1 MNKLFIIGL
10 GPGADLDLTGRAI
23 RALEQSQVLVGYTV
37 YIDLLREKYSDK
49 ELISTPM
56 RTEVERCMLALRLA
70 QEGRAA
76 AMVCSGDPGVYG
88 MAGLCFEL
96 AEQYPEVE
104 IEVIPGIT
112 AANAGAAML
121 GAPLMHDFSVISLS
135 DLITP
140 WDTIARRLRAAAEA
154 DFVICIYNPSSRK
167 RWDYLRKACDIL
179 MESRE
184 PETPCGLARNIGRD
198 GESIEL
204 MSLQNLREA
213 ETDMFTTVY
222 IGNRQTKIMNG
233 KLVTPRGYLQRG
245 MRA

>member
-23 RALEQSQVLVGYTV
+23 RALENCQVFVGYTV
-37 YIDLLREKYSDK
+37 YIDLLRERYSDK

-56 RTEVERCMLALRLA
+56 RTEVERCTLALRLA
-70 QEGRAA
+70 QEGRTV

-96 AEQYPEVE
+96 AEQYPDVE

-135 DLITP
+135 DLMTP
-140 WDTIARRLRAAAEA
+140 WDTIVRRLRAAAEA

-179 MESRE
+179 MESRA

-198 GESIEL
+198 GETIEL
-204 MSLQNLREA
+204 MSLRNLREA
-213 ETDMFTTVY
+213 KTDMFTTVY
-222 IGNRQTKIMNG
+222 IGNRQTKILNG

-245 MRA
+245 IQA